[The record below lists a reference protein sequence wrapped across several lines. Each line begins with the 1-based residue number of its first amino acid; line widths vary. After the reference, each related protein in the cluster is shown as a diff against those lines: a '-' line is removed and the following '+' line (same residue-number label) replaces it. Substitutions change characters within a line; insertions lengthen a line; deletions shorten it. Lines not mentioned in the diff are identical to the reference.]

1 MVEPAVS
8 SKKSYLTIIKG
19 KISENLKPYGCE
31 ISVHLDNGRSFGL
44 FKSNSNSGNYLISV
58 PSGYNYRIGY
68 YHPVL
73 GERLFDVNTVLVDGY
88 AEKEINVNFGDSD
101 TIPKIK
107 IVNVEPKD
115 SVHIVIKP
123 FDLAPVKQEINSHPE
138 DSSKTVA
145 QTTLAATGS
154 NNNNPIASTKL
165 KVLNREQLLQAYG
178 GLSISGIKY
187 FVQVGAYR
195 KPQNFKKQKLLS
207 AGQIKQDGTIM
218 GDVSLIIMDKEFD
231 TWNEADVY
239 LNSVKNLGQT
249 DAFLTAKINGQRFY
263 LKDLLERGI
272 WEKKSL

>member
-1 MVEPAVS
+1 M
-8 SKKSYLTIIKG
+8 
-19 KISENLKPYGCE
+19 
-31 ISVHLDNGRSFGL
+31 HLDNGRSFGL

-154 NNNNPIASTKL
+154 NYNNPIASTNL

-218 GDVSLIIMDKEFD
+218 GDVSLLIMDKEFD